1 MEDENNETDNDPNGA
16 MTAQEKMQKKLDDM
30 KNK

>member
-1 MEDENNETDNDPNGA
+1 MEDESNDNDINGA
-16 MTAQEKMQKKLDDM
+16 LTAQEKMQKKLDDM